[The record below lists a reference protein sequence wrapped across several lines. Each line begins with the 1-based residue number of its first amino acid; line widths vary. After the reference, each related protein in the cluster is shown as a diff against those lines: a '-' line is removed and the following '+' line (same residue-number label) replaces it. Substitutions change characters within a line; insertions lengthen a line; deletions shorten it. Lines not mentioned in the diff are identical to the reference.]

1 MKRMLF
7 TVKAEYQA
15 PVTELL
21 PYTIKAMLTTDSDGD
36 PEGYDFGANQS
47 QAFEEEEDGNGWG
60 CWEDVCE
67 DKRHESLAF

>member
-1 MKRMLF
+1 
-7 TVKAEYQA
+7 
-15 PVTELL
+15 
-21 PYTIKAMLTTDSDGD
+21 MLTTDSDGD